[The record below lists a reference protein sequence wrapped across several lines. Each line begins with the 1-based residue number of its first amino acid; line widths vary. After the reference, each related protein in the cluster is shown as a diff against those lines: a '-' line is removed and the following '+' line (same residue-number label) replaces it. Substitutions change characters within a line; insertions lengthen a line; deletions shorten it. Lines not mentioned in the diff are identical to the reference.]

1 MVPRNSLA
9 GGHYE
14 RRLTLRSNLLI
25 LFLLFVL
32 VGCVTAP
39 PTPTPAPV
47 TEATATLVPTSAPVN
62 DAPTFADRVRNAPYA
77 LGILDSRQVVP
88 LTNGVYETGVPGGA
102 DFISVRVLDFVANG
116 DLNGDGRDEVAAL
129 VSENYGGT
137 GVFVF
142 LVVYAD
148 VDGTL
153 TYQNSVIVD
162 DRPQVNALSIENG
175 EIFLDAVV
183 HGTDEPMCCP
193 TLRTAR
199 HYHLSSLNQIDLV
212 EYATFT
218 PAGTPRTIT
227 IEAPPSGAE
236 VMSSVQV
243 RGSVAIAPF
252 ENSLAYRIYDLA
264 GVELSAGAITVNAPD
279 LGAPG
284 TFDAVIKFGNSLSGA
299 GAVVRLEV
307 QDISAADGSLLAMD
321 SIELVVK

>member
-1 MVPRNSLA
+1 MVSRNSLRTY
-9 GGHYE
+9 HCE
-14 RRLTLRSNLLI
+14 RRLTTRSNLLI

-32 VGCVTAP
+32 SGCVTAP

-47 TEATATLVPTSAPVN
+47 TEATAAPPATSAPV
-62 DAPTFADRVRNAPYA
+62 DVTPTFADRVRNAQYS
-77 LGILDSRQVVP
+77 LGILDSRQVVQ
-88 LTNGVYETGVPGGA
+88 LSNGVYESGTPGGA
-102 DFISVRVLDFVANG
+102 DFISVRVLDFVASG
-116 DLNGDGRDEVAAL
+116 DLNGDGTDEVAAL

-142 LVVYAD
+142 LAVYTDAG
-148 VDGTL
+148 GTL
-153 TYQNSVIVD
+153 IYQNSVIVD
-162 DRPQVNALSIENG
+162 DRPQVNAMSIVNG
-175 EIFLDAVV
+175 EVFLDVVV
-183 HGTDEPMCCP
+183 HGKDEPMCCP

-212 EYATFT
+212 DFVTFT

-243 RGSVAIAPF
+243 RGNVAIAPF
-252 ENSLAYRIYDLA
+252 ENTLAYRIYDLA
-264 GVELSAGAITVNAPD
+264 GVEMAAGAITVNAPD

-284 TFDAVIKFGNSLSGA
+284 TFDTVIQLGSGLSGA
-299 GAVVRLEV
+299 GATVRLEV